1 MKSIKPTINIFFL
14 FVVSLAQAKGPDVTR
29 KTLEL
34 SNFSSIYVN
43 SNYTVYLKQTNKQ
56 EVTVE
61 VLTEIYD
68 ISEFKVES
76 GTLHINIQKKPKDP
90 NATIWSKIDNFK
102 ISPTMNVYISVRDI
116 STLKVNGGG
125 KIISENSISSNNLD
139 LAVNGS
145 GSMELDIKGREIKTK
160 LTGEGSLTLKGYGS
174 TNEIVMG
181 GSGSLNAFDCELTH
195 AIVEL
200 SGSGTCELNVS
211 DDLKAT
217 VYGDGSIK
225 HKGAT
230 KTVTKKEY
238 GRGEVARAY

>member
-1 MKSIKPTINIFFL
+1 MKSIKPTITILFL
-14 FVVSLAQAKGPDVTR
+14 LVVSIAQAKGPDVTR
-29 KTLEL
+29 KTIEL
-34 SNFSSIYVN
+34 PDFKSIYVN

-61 VLTEIYD
+61 VLTEIYE

-76 GTLHINIQKKPKDP
+76 GILHINIQKKPKDP
-90 NATIWSKIDNFK
+90 NASIWSKLDDFK
-102 ISPTMNVYISVRDI
+102 IAPTMKVYVSMTDV
-116 STLKVNGGG
+116 STLKINGGG

-145 GSMELDIKGREIKTK
+145 GSMELDIKGRELTTS
-160 LTGEGSLTLKGYGS
+160 LTGEGSLKLKGYGS

-181 GSGSLNAFDCELTH
+181 GSGSLNAFDCELTY
-195 AIVEL
+195 AVVEL

-217 VYGDGSIK
+217 VYGDGNIK

-238 GRGEVARAY
+238 GRGKVARAY